1 MNIIQL
7 EDNLK
12 SLPDSNLENEMTN
25 PSGMF
30 PQYLVMSEIQRRKD
44 MREDYEGRMAANEKT
59 PPLPSMREQM
69 LMGINQPQPPV
80 QDSGIAGLL
89 PAQPQGAPIPPAMS
103 ASPDVMPMYG
113 GGVVGMAPGTEVPNL
128 FGLTT
133 DELKAA
139 GLYDDPNTPEDE
151 RITDYEKT
159 IMDYY
164 KTLQE
169 EQPEKIEQQRKFGE
183 GLNLMRTGLVL
194 GTAGTFKDL
203 NKGLEKTINSIDA
216 SNRAISKKE
225 DDLKKSKLEE
235 AKAIAGI
242 DAVRDKKLID
252 LSKLKTEKQAK
263 QALADYYKSMDPK
276 TKLSAPGQIAK
287 EILDGVY
294 GPPESLNIYKTTDEK
309 GNKLP
314 KPIIDSNKLLELA
327 ASKVST
333 IAAADVR
340 QETDLREAFVNE
352 VNKKMANVNTT
363 MEIFQMVADEGI
375 SIQDAEQRIRLRVQA
390 NIAKQLGISIE
401 PKYSGGVVGKSAQ
414 SFNDVVKT
422 INA

>member
-12 SLPDSNLENEMTN
+12 SLPDNSLQKEMTN

-30 PQYLVMSEIQRRKD
+30 PQYLVMSEIQRRED
-44 MREDYEGRMAANEKT
+44 MRKDYEGRMAANEKT
-59 PPLPSMREQM
+59 PPLPSMREEM
-69 LMGINQPQPPV
+69 LMGITQTQPPV

-113 GGVVGMAPGTEVPNL
+113 GGVVAMSPGTEVPDL

-133 DELKAA
+133 DELKFA
-139 GLYDDPNTPEDE
+139 GLYDDPDTPEDE
-151 RITDYEKT
+151 RITGYEKT

-164 KTLQE
+164 ATLQK
-169 EQPEKIEQQRKFGE
+169 EQPEKIEQQRRFNE
-183 GLNLMRTGLVL
+183 GLNLMKAGLTL
-194 GTAGTFKDL
+194 GTAATFKDL
-203 NKGLEKTINSIDA
+203 SKGLEKTIDSIDA

-235 AKAIAGI
+235 AKAMAGI
-242 DAVRDKKLID
+242 EAVRDKKLID
-252 LSKLKTEKQAK
+252 LSKLKSEKQSK

-276 TKLSAPGQIAK
+276 MKKANIELIAEYLVNSDK
-287 EILDGVY
+287 EFLTLPIYDIN
-294 GPPESLNIYKTTDEK
+294 ESGDKVVNRQ
-309 GNKLP
+309 
-314 KPIIDSNKLLELA
+314 KLLEFA
-327 ASKVST
+327 NQFQTSGY
-333 IAAADVR
+333 AADVR
-340 QETDLREAFVNE
+340 QETSLLEEF
-352 VNKKMANVNTT
+352 NTT
-363 MEIFQMVADEGI
+363 VAKELQSVTSMVEIFNMAEKEGI
-375 SIQDAEQRIRLRVQA
+375 SIEDARERVKLRIEADVRKR
-390 NIAKQLGISIE
+390 LGISLE

>member
-12 SLPDSNLENEMTN
+12 SLPDNSLQKEMTN

-30 PQYLVMSEIQRRKD
+30 PQYLVMSEIQRRED
-44 MREDYEGRMAANEKT
+44 MRKDYAGRMAANEKT
-59 PPLPSMREQM
+59 PPLPSMREEM

-113 GGVVGMAPGTEVPNL
+113 GGVVGMASGTEVPDL

-151 RITDYEKT
+151 RITGYEKT

-169 EQPEKIEQQRKFGE
+169 EQPERIEQQRKFGE

-194 GTAGTFKDL
+194 GTAGTFEDL
-203 NKGLEKTINSIDA
+203 SKGLEKTINSIDA

-235 AKAIAGI
+235 AKAMAGI

-252 LSKLKTEKQAK
+252 LSKLKTERESKA
-263 QALADYYKSMDPK
+263 ATADYMRGLGSKPS
-276 TKLSAPGQIAK
+276 TIEQIASDIVERDK
-287 EILDGVY
+287 NSQTL
-294 GPPESLNIYKTTDEK
+294 PIYDETLDEK
-309 GNKLP
+309 GNKI
-314 KPIIDSNKLLELA
+314 KVINTEKLYNFANQYQQSIGA
-327 ASKVST
+327 AG
-333 IAAADVR
+333 IR
-340 QETDLREAFVNE
+340 QETDLLEKFDTSVQEIMSDPLTYLAVFE
-352 VNKKMANVNTT
+352 MA
-363 MEIFQMVADEGI
+363 EKDGI
-375 SIQDAEQRIRLRVQA
+375 SIKDAEERYRLKTEAEVR
-390 NIAKQLGISIE
+390 KRLGIS
-401 PKYSGGVVGKSAQ
+401 PDTKYSGGVVGKSAQ

>member
-44 MREDYEGRMAANEKT
+44 MREDYAGRMAANEKT

-113 GGVVGMAPGTEVPNL
+113 GGVVGMQSGTGVPDL

-169 EQPEKIEQQRKFGE
+169 EQPERIEQQRKFGE

-194 GTAGTFKDL
+194 GTAATFEDL

-235 AKAIAGI
+235 AKAMAGI

-252 LSKLKTEKQAK
+252 LSKLKTERESKA
-263 QALADYYKSMDPK
+263 ATADYMRGLGSKPS
-276 TKLSAPGQIAK
+276 TIEQIASDIVERDK
-287 EILDGVY
+287 NSQTL
-294 GPPESLNIYKTTDEK
+294 PIYDETVDEK
-309 GNKLP
+309 GNKI
-314 KPIIDSNKLLELA
+314 KVINNQKLLEFANQYQQSIGA
-327 ASKVST
+327 AG
-333 IAAADVR
+333 IR
-340 QETDLREAFVNE
+340 QETSLRETFVNE
-352 VNKKMANVNTT
+352 VNEKMADVNTT
-363 MEIFQMVADEGI
+363 IEIFEMVKNEGI
-375 SIQDAEQRIRLRVQA
+375 SIEDATQRIRLKTEA
-390 NIAKQLGISIE
+390 NIAKQLGIPIDT
-401 PKYSGGVVGKSAQ
+401 KYSGGVVGKSAQ

>member
-12 SLPDSNLENEMTN
+12 SLPDSNLQNEMTN
-25 PSGMF
+25 PTGMF
-30 PQYLVMSEIQRRKD
+30 PQYLVMSEIQRREE
-44 MREDYEGRMAANEKT
+44 MRKDYEGRMAADEKT

-113 GGVVGMAPGTEVPNL
+113 GGVVGMQSGTGVPDL

-133 DELKAA
+133 DELKTA

-151 RITDYEKT
+151 RITGYEKT

-169 EQPEKIEQQRKFGE
+169 EQPERIEQQRKFGE

-203 NKGLEKTINSIDA
+203 SKGLEKTINSIDA

-252 LSKLKTEKQAK
+252 LSKLKTERESKA
-263 QALADYYKSMDPK
+263 ATADYMRGLGSKPS
-276 TKLSAPGQIAK
+276 TIEQIASDIVK
-287 EILDGVY
+287 RDKDSQTV
-294 GPPESLNIYKTTDEK
+294 DDK
-309 GNKLP
+309 GNKI
-314 KPIIDSNKLLELA
+314 KVINNQKLLEFANQYQQSIGA
-327 ASKVST
+327 AG
-333 IAAADVR
+333 IR
-340 QETDLREAFVNE
+340 QETSLAEEF
-352 VNKKMANVNTT
+352 NTT
-363 MEIFQMVADEGI
+363 VAEQLQSATSMVEIFEM
-375 SIQDAEQRIRLRVQA
+375 
-390 NIAKQLGISIE
+390 AKKDGISIE
-401 PKYSGGVVGKSAQ
+401 DARERVKLKIEAEVRKRLGISDTKYSGGVVGKSAQ

>member
-12 SLPDSNLENEMTN
+12 SLPDNSLQKEMTN

-30 PQYLVMSEIQRRKD
+30 PQYLVMSEIQRRED
-44 MREDYEGRMAANEKT
+44 MRKDYAGRMAANEKT
-59 PPLPSMREQM
+59 PPLPSMREEM

-113 GGVVGMAPGTEVPNL
+113 GGVVGMAPGTEVPDL

-151 RITDYEKT
+151 RITGYEKT

-169 EQPEKIEQQRKFGE
+169 EQPERIEQQRKFGE

-203 NKGLEKTINSIDA
+203 SKGLEKTINSIDA

-235 AKAIAGI
+235 AKAMAGI

-252 LSKLKTEKQAK
+252 LSKLKTERESKA
-263 QALADYYKSMDPK
+263 ATADYMRGLGSKPS
-276 TKLSAPGQIAK
+276 TIEQIASDIVERDK
-287 EILDGVY
+287 NSQTL
-294 GPPESLNIYKTTDEK
+294 PIYDETLDEK
-309 GNKLP
+309 GNKI
-314 KPIIDSNKLLELA
+314 KVINTEKLYNFANQYQQSIGA
-327 ASKVST
+327 AG
-333 IAAADVR
+333 IR
-340 QETDLREAFVNE
+340 QETDLLEKFDTSVQEIMSDPLTYLAVFE
-352 VNKKMANVNTT
+352 MA
-363 MEIFQMVADEGI
+363 EKDGI
-375 SIQDAEQRIRLRVQA
+375 SIKDAEERYRLKTEAEVR
-390 NIAKQLGISIE
+390 KRLGIS
-401 PKYSGGVVGKSAQ
+401 PDTKYSGGVVGKSAQ

-422 INA
+422 ING

>member
-12 SLPDSNLENEMTN
+12 SLPDNSLQKEMTN

-30 PQYLVMSEIQRRKD
+30 PQYLVMSEIQRRED
-44 MREDYEGRMAANEKT
+44 MRKDYAGRMAANEKT
-59 PPLPSMREQM
+59 PPLPSMREEM

-113 GGVVGMAPGTEVPNL
+113 GGVVGMAPGTEVPDL

-151 RITDYEKT
+151 RITGYEKT

-169 EQPEKIEQQRKFGE
+169 EQPERIEQQRKFGE

-194 GTAGTFKDL
+194 GTAGTFEDL
-203 NKGLEKTINSIDA
+203 SKGLEKTINSIDA

-235 AKAIAGI
+235 AKAMAGI

-252 LSKLKTEKQAK
+252 LSKLKTEKQSK

-276 TKLSAPGQIAK
+276 LKKANIELIAEYLVDSDKESFSLPIYDIDPNDPTKTK
-287 EILDGVY
+287 R
-294 GPPESLNIYKTTDEK
+294 
-309 GNKLP
+309 
-314 KPIIDSNKLLELA
+314 IINRQKLLEFA
-327 ASKVST
+327 NQFQTSGY
-333 IAAADVR
+333 AADVR
-340 QETDLREAFVNE
+340 QETDLLEKFDTSVQEIMSDPLTYLAVFE
-352 VNKKMANVNTT
+352 MA
-363 MEIFQMVADEGI
+363 EKDGI
-375 SIQDAEQRIRLRVQA
+375 SIKDAEERYRLKTEAEVR
-390 NIAKQLGISIE
+390 KRLGIS
-401 PKYSGGVVGKSAQ
+401 PDTKYSGGVVGKSAQ

>member
-12 SLPDSNLENEMTN
+12 SLPDNSLQKEMTN

-30 PQYLVMSEIQRRKD
+30 PQYLVMSEIQRRED
-44 MREDYEGRMAANEKT
+44 MRKDYAGRMAANEKT
-59 PPLPSMREQM
+59 PPLPSMREEM

-113 GGVVGMAPGTEVPNL
+113 GGVVGMAPGTEVPDL

-151 RITDYEKT
+151 RITGYEKT

-169 EQPEKIEQQRKFGE
+169 EQPERIEQQRKFGE

-194 GTAGTFKDL
+194 GTAGTFEDL
-203 NKGLEKTINSIDA
+203 SKGLEKTINSIDA

-235 AKAIAGI
+235 AKAMAGI

-252 LSKLKTEKQAK
+252 LSKLKTERESKA
-263 QALADYYKSMDPK
+263 ATADYMRGLGSKPS
-276 TKLSAPGQIAK
+276 TIEQIASDIVERDK
-287 EILDGVY
+287 NSQTL
-294 GPPESLNIYKTTDEK
+294 PIYDETLDEK
-309 GNKLP
+309 GNKI
-314 KPIIDSNKLLELA
+314 KVINTEKLYNFANQYQQSIGA
-327 ASKVST
+327 AG
-333 IAAADVR
+333 IR
-340 QETDLREAFVNE
+340 QETDLLEKFDTSVQEIMSDPLTYLAVFE
-352 VNKKMANVNTT
+352 MA
-363 MEIFQMVADEGI
+363 EKDGI
-375 SIQDAEQRIRLRVQA
+375 SIKDAEERYRLKTEAEVR
-390 NIAKQLGISIE
+390 KRLGIS
-401 PKYSGGVVGKSAQ
+401 PDTKYSGGVVGKSAQ